1 MEVVKKI
8 NVSNE
13 EMASYVMN
21 ALDDEY
27 KDDPIF
33 EDEFDE
39 DLLTSY
45 EENCSTEV
53 DKILNF
59 IEGEFCNRNF
69 KNNKEIYFAR
79 GGFKLTKLTELEN
92 YLVYLKL
99 KSKLEENKEVL
110 GYVSSNLEYN
120 YDGEKAEY
128 KVYVHK

>member
-8 NVSNE
+8 DVPSE
-13 EMASYVMN
+13 EMASYAMN
-21 ALDDEY
+21 ALGDQY
-27 KDDPIF
+27 KEDPIF

-39 DLLTSY
+39 ELLTSY
-45 EENCSTEV
+45 EKNCSTEV
-53 DKILNF
+53 DKILKF
-59 IEGEFCNRNF
+59 IEGEFCKRNF

-99 KSKLEENKEVL
+99 KLKLEENKAAL

-128 KVYVHK
+128 KVYVQK

>member
-1 MEVVKKI
+1 MEIVKKI
-8 NVSNE
+8 DVSNE

-39 DLLTSY
+39 ELLTSY

-53 DKILNF
+53 DKILKF
-59 IEGEFCNRNF
+59 IEEDFRKRNF
-69 KNNKEIYFAR
+69 KNNEEIYFAR
-79 GGFKLTKLTELEN
+79 GGFRLTKLTELEN

-99 KSKLEENKEVL
+99 KLKLEENKEAL

-120 YDGEKAEY
+120 YDSEKAEY